1 MWRNVAVAALLAPL
15 GVAVGALLRNQI
27 ATVIGLFVVGL
38 GVEPALFSAAPDV
51 ARFGPLLGAPNGI
64 LGVDHGAL
72 LAPGLAAIV
81 CIAWAAS
88 AFVSAAALL
97 HRRDLV

>member
-38 GVEPALFSAAPDV
+38 GVEPALSAAPDV

-88 AFVSAAALL
+88 AFASAAALL
-97 HRRDLV
+97 HCRDLV